1 MKITMRD
8 IAKMAGV
15 SQSTVS
21 KILNNYD
28 DIGEETKQKVLAILE
43 ETGYRAAAGRA
54 YGNKKKQLI
63 AVVFAGRINVGFNH
77 PMFVDVM
84 NSVER
89 TLGILGYDM
98 LFLSNAKYNKEGSDY
113 LEDCRHYQID
123 GCIIIGG
130 GNVQASIDELDQS
143 DIACIGVDIQLTG
156 NRSGYVMSNN
166 LKISA
171 KVVEHFYLLGYRDIA
186 YIGGTPSS
194 KISYLR
200 TEGFK
205 QALKEYGLSIRDEW
219 FLHGD
224 FYEESGYLGMK
235 QILESGALPQ
245 AIFAA
250 SDLMAFG
257 AIRALKDS
265 GFKAPQDIAVVG
277 CDDIE
282 ASRFTYPPLTTVRQ
296 DKDKLGKIA
305 AYMLVDLMN
314 RQIDSSAVMVE
325 PELIVRESCGE
336 HLRMNPLTRGQII

>member
-21 KILNNYD
+21 KILNNYE
-28 DIGEETKQKVLAILE
+28 DIGEDTKQKVLEILE
-43 ETGYRAAAGRA
+43 KTGYRNASAGRS
-54 YGNKKKQLI
+54 YGGHKKQLI
-63 AVVFAGRINVGFNH
+63 AVIFSGRINVGFNH
-77 PMFVDVM
+77 PMFIDVM
-84 NSVER
+84 NSVEQ
-89 TLGILGYDM
+89 TLGVLGYDM

-113 LEDCRHYQID
+113 LEHCRQYQID

-130 GNVQASIDELDQS
+130 SHIQDSINELDQS

-194 KISYLR
+194 KVSDLR
-200 TEGFK
+200 YEGFK
-205 QALKEYGLSIRDEW
+205 QALKEYGLTMREEW
-219 FLHGD
+219 VLNGD
-224 FYEESGYLGMK
+224 FYEESGYQCMK
-235 QILESGALPQ
+235 QIISGGELPQ
-245 AIFAA
+245 VVFAA

-257 AIRALKDS
+257 AIRALKEKGLKVPEDV
-265 GFKAPQDIAVVG
+265 AIVG

-282 ASRFTYPPLTTVRQ
+282 ASRFIDPPLSTVRQ
-296 DKDKLGKIA
+296 DKEKLGKIA
-305 AYMLVDLMN
+305 A
-314 RQIDSSAVMVE
+314 
-325 PELIVRESCGE
+325 
-336 HLRMNPLTRGQII
+336 